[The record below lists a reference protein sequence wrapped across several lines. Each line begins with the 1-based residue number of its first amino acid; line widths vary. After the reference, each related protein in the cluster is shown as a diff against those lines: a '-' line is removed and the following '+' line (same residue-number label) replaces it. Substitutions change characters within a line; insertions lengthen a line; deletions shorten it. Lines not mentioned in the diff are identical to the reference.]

1 MLVHFRDPRTAWS
14 TWTPDWPP
22 DDTASLLGCC
32 IFRWYANRQGQENI
46 EGESTSY
53 CRRNSRSP
61 QGFDPRP
68 IIELEKYQTLC
79 SR

>member
-1 MLVHFRDPRTAWS
+1 MSGFISGIHAPLGPHGLQ
-14 TWTPDWPP
+14 P
-22 DDTASLLGCC
+22 DDTVSLLGCC

-46 EGESTSY
+46 EGEPTSY